1 MDNPILQTL
10 VEKVNALDKA
20 IQEMK
25 DSLGKQQ
32 DAISENRTY
41 INQVEK
47 DCKTIFQEIS
57 FPKEEMQELTY
68 QLTIVA
74 NLLRLPPKKEVSHHH
89 HINKGIWISVGLLVI
104 VMVQFTLLSK
114 AWSKKEGQEAS
125 DLKYR
130 YLKLYA
136 DTGSQRLLFH
146 VDSVYLQDKDE
157 FKKNVMREE
166 DRRLELFNL
175 QQQIEA
181 KDREVKLL
189 KEKAKK
195 NSGKRI

>member
-32 DAISENRTY
+32 DAISENRSY
-41 INQVEK
+41 ISQVEK

-195 NSGKRI
+195 RS

>member
-136 DTGSQRLLFH
+136 DTGSQRLIFH

-181 KDREVKLL
+181 KDREVKEL

-195 NSGKRI
+195 KS